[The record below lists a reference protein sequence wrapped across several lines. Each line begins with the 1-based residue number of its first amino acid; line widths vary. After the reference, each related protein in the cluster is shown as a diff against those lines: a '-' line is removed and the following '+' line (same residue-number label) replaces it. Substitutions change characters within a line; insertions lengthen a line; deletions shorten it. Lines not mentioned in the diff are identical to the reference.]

1 MDGSTEQ
8 LRIVVA
14 DDSAVYR
21 KLVEDTLAHEQYAV
35 FSGKNGREAV
45 ALVDAHQPAV
55 VITDWEMPDIT
66 GLQLCKQI
74 RRDRDSYTYI
84 ILLTSN
90 TEKNQIIEGLAAGA
104 DDYLTKPFHPGELLA
119 RVAVGRR
126 IAELHRQIQSKNKLL
141 EELALTDS
149 LTGLPNR
156 RAVEH
161 WATRELKGAER
172 HGFSFWVVMADL
184 DRFKNVNDTYGH
196 DVGDFVLKKFAE
208 LLKANTR
215 SSNMCGRI
223 GGEEFV
229 LVLTHIGKED
239 VLTAIERIRRQLEQ
253 ESFAVGASTLS
264 ITASFGI
271 SGPEGRSMPQ
281 FNELLRA
288 ADTALYAAKRGGRNR
303 IEFATTFSPEAE
315 AESLSGSGS
324 ITAGPR
330 ISREPTPKVVV
341 KTATFG

>member
-1 MDGSTEQ
+1 VDGATEQ
-8 LRIVVA
+8 LKIVVA

-21 KLVEDTLAHEQYAV
+21 KLVENTLGNEQYAV
-35 FSGKNGREAV
+35 VYGKNGREAIDLV
-45 ALVDAHQPAV
+45 AAHQPAV

-66 GLQLCKQI
+66 GLQLCEQI
-74 RRDRDSYTYI
+74 RRDHDSYRYI

-119 RVAVGRR
+119 RVTVGRR
-126 IAELHRQIQSKNKLL
+126 IAELHRQVQAKNRLL

-156 RAVEH
+156 RAIEH
-161 WATRELKGAER
+161 WATRELKGADR
-172 HGFSFWVVMADL
+172 HGYSFWVVMADL

-196 DVGDFVLKKFAE
+196 ETGDLVLQKFAE

-229 LVLTHIGKED
+229 LVLSHIGKED
-239 VLTAIERIRRQLEQ
+239 VVTAIERIRRQLEA
-253 ESFAVGASTLS
+253 ERFAVGARTLS
-264 ITASFGI
+264 ITASFGV
-271 SGPEGRSMPQ
+271 SGIEGRSAPQ

-288 ADTALYAAKRGGRNR
+288 ADMALYAAKRGGRNR
-303 IEFATTFSPEAE
+303 IEFASTFSPEPDVLVAR
-315 AESLSGSGS
+315 S
-324 ITAGPR
+324 
-330 ISREPTPKVVV
+330 
-341 KTATFG
+341 